1 MFCKICGKEIEIG
14 SRFCM
19 HCGASLL
26 CDNKS
31 TDSQEQNNSPGCVD
45 SQENYTTTKES
56 LSTPPGEEEERNGC
70 VTKVLMVFLLA
81 IVISIVLFVLFSA
94 EMDNHSSSG
103 SSSNNSSIGSILGTN
118 KRKATNNDILI
129 TFVVDKRIF
138 ENDRYYIKVQAQE
151 EIEDLVVRIYF
162 YNKDGKQLKTQDVSM
177 GKVVPGNHYEF
188 ELTQSGMN
196 PNDLDTTAKSSHSVL
211 SGTVKEK

>member
-1 MFCKICGKEIEIG
+1 MFCKRCGKEIEID
-14 SRFCM
+14 SHFCK

-26 CDNKS
+26 HNNES
-31 TDSQEQNNSPGCVD
+31 TDAQERSDSSDRIDSQED
-45 SQENYTTTKES
+45 YTTSKIDVS
-56 LSTPPGEEEERNGC
+56 SIHNDGIERNGC
-70 VTKVLMVFLLA
+70 VAKFLIFFLLT
-81 IVISIVLFVLFSA
+81 IVISIILFVLFSS

-103 SSSNNSSIGSILGTN
+103 GSSNNSSIGSILGTK

-129 TFVVDKRIF
+129 TFIVDKRIF

-151 EIEDLVVRIYF
+151 EIEDLVVRIAF
-162 YNKDGKQLKTQDVSM
+162 YNSDGKQLKTQDVSM

-196 PNDLDTTAKSSHSVL
+196 PNDLDTTTKSSHSVL
-211 SGTVKEK
+211 SGTVIEN